1 MARAAFNFTAIVP
14 AVGLGGGERRLGAQ
28 WLTISSKMIVV
39 CFIFIIII
47 IIIIVIYHLL
57 LVSADVS
64 FILAS
69 TPKVLLRRLQT
80 LVLIHAHTIQLR
92 MWYFSVLIL
101 IRSILLRYTL
111 HSIAYNY
118 SIRLLLILID

>member
-1 MARAAFNFTAIVP
+1 
-14 AVGLGGGERRLGAQ
+14 
-28 WLTISSKMIVV
+28 MIVV

-64 FILAS
+64 LILAS

-92 MWYFSVLIL
+92 M
-101 IRSILLRYTL
+101 
-111 HSIAYNY
+111 
-118 SIRLLLILID
+118 